1 MNDPGGALNNQKPEY
16 LVPALIAG
24 AAAGVLSGTPFASCL
39 CCLWII
45 CGGAMAAHLLVK
57 KTPGPLTAGDGALVG
72 ALTGIVASIVDNVMG
87 IPLRG
92 VNEAFIRRLTKS
104 LTQFA
109 SQMPSWWH
117 DWVER
122 GTPSGFS
129 PATFLLGLFI
139 TAAVFAV
146 LGILGGVI
154 GISIFGRKKTPA
166 PPQPQQ
172 GPPHETV

>member
-1 MNDPGGALNNQKPEY
+1 MNNQKPEY
-16 LVPALIAG
+16 LVPALVAG

-45 CGGAMAAHLLVK
+45 GGGLMAAHLLAK

-72 ALTGIVASIVDNVMG
+72 ALTGIVAAIVDTLMS
-87 IPLRG
+87 IPLKAA
-92 VNEAFIRRLTKS
+92 NEAFIRRLTES

-109 SQMPSWWH
+109 NQMPSWWH
-117 DWVER
+117 DWIER
-122 GTPSGFS
+122 GTLGGFS
-129 PATFLLGLFI
+129 LAAFLLGLFI
-139 TAAVFAV
+139 TAAIFAV
-146 LGILGGVI
+146 LGVLGGVI